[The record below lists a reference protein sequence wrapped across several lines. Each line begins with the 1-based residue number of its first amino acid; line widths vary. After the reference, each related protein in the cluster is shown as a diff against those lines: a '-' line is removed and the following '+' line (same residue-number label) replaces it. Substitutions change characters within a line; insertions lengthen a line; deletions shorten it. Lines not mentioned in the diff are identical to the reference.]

1 MEYVEKIEGKNE
13 ESRKESIIFDL
24 FSGTGT
30 IGQIVAKRAKYV
42 YGIELVEEAVKKANE
57 NAELNN
63 INNVEFIAGDV
74 FEKLDMFKEKNV
86 NPDIIILDPPRPGVG
101 EKTLLKLLEYN
112 VENVIYVS
120 CNPKTL
126 IEDLKVFK
134 EKGYNLEKASLVD
147 MFPQTP
153 HVEVITLLSKLD
165 SKK

>member
-1 MEYVEKIEGKNE
+1 M
-13 ESRKESIIFDL
+13 
-24 FSGTGT
+24 
-30 IGQIVAKRAKYV
+30 

-63 INNVEFIAGDV
+63 IDNVEFIAGDV

-86 NPDIIILDPPRPGVG
+86 KPDIIILDPPRPGVG

-120 CNPKTL
+120 CNPKTF

-165 SKK
+165 SKNEAI